1 MRAIV
6 VNMPL
11 TACPKRL
18 PHPPFP
24 LLIRGNFMLL
34 TLFTAGRV
42 RFVHRSTRIAAISIT
57 LLLLAGCSTLG
68 NANNTQAEPEPDLSA
83 LVHAAAEQMI
93 ASNPELTRYS
103 PMIAA
108 TFVSIDNLSQSSTLG
123 RISSELMAS
132 ALARQGMQV
141 REVKMRD
148 SMFIEESVGE
158 LILSRQV
165 QRLSAQHDA
174 RSILMGTYAQG
185 QDYVYVSARVVRA
198 GDAMVLGSADFR
210 LPLNNNTR
218 SLLEGQGGW

>member
-1 MRAIV
+1 
-6 VNMPL
+6 
-11 TACPKRL
+11 
-18 PHPPFP
+18 
-24 LLIRGNFMLL
+24 MLM
-34 TLFTAGRV
+34 TLFNAERTRAFSRLTRTAALG
-42 RFVHRSTRIAAISIT
+42 FT
-57 LLLLAGCSTLG
+57 LLLLAGCTAMG
-68 NANNTQAEPEPDLSA
+68 NANNPPEPEPDLSELA
-83 LVHAAAEQMI
+83 HTAAEQMI
-93 ASNPELTRYS
+93 ANNPELTRYS

-123 RISSELMAS
+123 RMTAEIMAS
-132 ALARQGMQV
+132 ALSRQGMQV

-165 QRLSAQHDA
+165 QRLSAQHNA

-198 GDAMVLGSADFR
+198 GDAMVLGTADFR

>member
-1 MRAIV
+1 M
-6 VNMPL
+6 
-11 TACPKRL
+11 
-18 PHPPFP
+18 
-24 LLIRGNFMLL
+24 LI
-34 TLFTAGRV
+34 TLFKAQR
-42 RFVHRSTRIAAISIT
+42 AYAISRMALLST
-57 LLLLAGCSTLG
+57 ALLLLAGCSAMG
-68 NANNTQAEPEPDLSA
+68 NANNTAAEPEPDLSE

-93 ASNPELTRYS
+93 ANNPDLTRYS

-123 RISSELMAS
+123 RISSEIMAS
-132 ALARQGMQV
+132 ALSRQGMQV

-165 QRLSAQHDA
+165 QRLSAQHNA

-185 QDYVYVSARVVRA
+185 QDYIYVSARVVRA

>member
-1 MRAIV
+1 MSAMSFV
-6 VNMPL
+6 VMHL
-11 TACPKRL
+11 TRP
-18 PHPPFP
+18 
-24 LLIRGNFMLL
+24 
-34 TLFTAGRV
+34 LFTAKWLTA
-42 RFVHRSTRIAAISIT
+42 S
-57 LLLLAGCSTLG
+57 LLVLSLAGCSVLG
-68 NANNTQAEPEPDLSA
+68 GSNTQQQEPAPDLPE
-83 LVHAAAEQMI
+83 LTQKAAEQMV
-93 ASNPELTRYS
+93 ASNPDITRYS

-132 ALARQGMQV
+132 ALGRQGMQV

-185 QDYVYVSARVVRA
+185 QDYIYVSARVVRSS
-198 GDAMVLGSADFR
+198 DAMVLGSADFR
-210 LPLNNNTR
+210 LALNNNTR

>member
-1 MRAIV
+1 
-6 VNMPL
+6 
-11 TACPKRL
+11 
-18 PHPPFP
+18 
-24 LLIRGNFMLL
+24 MLN
-34 TLFTAGRV
+34 TLFTTRRA
-42 RFVHRSTRIAAISIT
+42 HAITRIAVMSIA
-57 LLLLAGCSTLG
+57 LLLLAGCGTLG
-68 NANNTQAEPEPDLSA
+68 NANNPPAEPEPDLSE

-123 RISSELMAS
+123 RISSEIMAS
-132 ALARQGMQV
+132 ALSRQGMEV

-165 QRLSAQHDA
+165 QRLSAQHNA

>member
-1 MRAIV
+1 M
-6 VNMPL
+6 
-11 TACPKRL
+11 
-18 PHPPFP
+18 
-24 LLIRGNFMLL
+24 LI
-34 TLFTAGRV
+34 TLFKAQR
-42 RFVHRSTRIAAISIT
+42 AYAISRMAFLST
-57 LLLLAGCSTLG
+57 ALLLLAGCSAMG
-68 NANNTQAEPEPDLSA
+68 NANNTAAEPEPDLSE

-93 ASNPELTRYS
+93 ANNPDLTRYS

-123 RISSELMAS
+123 RISSEIMAS
-132 ALARQGMQV
+132 ALSRQGMQV

-165 QRLSAQHDA
+165 QRLSAQHNA

-185 QDYVYVSARVVRA
+185 QDYIYVSARVVRA

>member
-1 MRAIV
+1 MTPFTAWPARAIKHSAQGIV
-6 VNMPL
+6 IGL
-11 TACPKRL
+11 A
-18 PHPPFP
+18 
-24 LLIRGNFMLL
+24 
-34 TLFTAGRV
+34 
-42 RFVHRSTRIAAISIT
+42 T
-57 LLLLAGCSTLG
+57 LLLIGCSSLS
-68 NANNTQAEPEPDLSA
+68 NANRPPPPPEPDLST
-83 LVHAAAEQMI
+83 LIHAAAEQMM
-93 ASNPELTRYS
+93 ASNPDLTRYS

-123 RISSELMAS
+123 RISSEIMAS

-165 QRLSAQHDA
+165 QRLSAQHNA

-185 QDYVYVSARVVRA
+185 QDFVYVSARVVRS

>member
-1 MRAIV
+1 M
-6 VNMPL
+6 
-11 TACPKRL
+11 T
-18 PHPPFP
+18 
-24 LLIRGNFMLL
+24 LL
-34 TLFTAGRV
+34 TTWHA
-42 RFVHRSTRIAAISIT
+42 RSISYAARGVAVMMA

-68 NANNTQAEPEPDLSA
+68 NANNRSAEPEPDLSE
-83 LVHAAAEQMI
+83 LVHAAAEQMV

-123 RISSELMAS
+123 RMSSEIMAS
-132 ALARQGMQV
+132 ALSRQGMQV

-165 QRLSAQHDA
+165 QRLTAQHNA

>member
-1 MRAIV
+1 ML
-6 VNMPL
+6 MTFL
-11 TACPKRL
+11 TAWRA
-18 PHPPFP
+18 H
-24 LLIRGNFMLL
+24 
-34 TLFTAGRV
+34 
-42 RFVHRSTRIAAISIT
+42 FVTHSPSIVAVSIT
-57 LLLLAGCSTLG
+57 LLLLTGCSTLD
-68 NANNTQAEPEPDLSA
+68 NANNTPAEPEPDLSE
-83 LVHAAAEQMI
+83 LVHAAAEQMV

-123 RISSELMAS
+123 RISSEIMAS
-132 ALARQGMQV
+132 ALSRQGMQV

-165 QRLSAQHDA
+165 QRLSAQHNA

>member
-1 MRAIV
+1 M
-6 VNMPL
+6 
-11 TACPKRL
+11 
-18 PHPPFP
+18 
-24 LLIRGNFMLL
+24 LI
-34 TLFTAGRV
+34 TLFNAQRASV
-42 RFVHRSTRIAAISIT
+42 ISRAALMSLA
-57 LLLLAGCSTLG
+57 LLLLAGCGTMG
-68 NANNTQAEPEPDLSA
+68 NANNTYAEPEPDLSE

-123 RISSELMAS
+123 RISSEIMAS
-132 ALARQGMQV
+132 ALSRQGMEV

-165 QRLSAQHDA
+165 QRLSAQHNA

-185 QDYVYVSARVVRA
+185 QDFVYVSARVVRA

>member
-1 MRAIV
+1 MLMTLLATWRA
-6 VNMPL
+6 
-11 TACPKRL
+11 
-18 PHPPFP
+18 
-24 LLIRGNFMLL
+24 
-34 TLFTAGRV
+34 
-42 RFVHRSTRIAAISIT
+42 RSTSHAARGVAMVMA

-68 NANNTQAEPEPDLSA
+68 NANNRAVEPEPDLSE
-83 LVHAAAEQMI
+83 LVHAAAEQMV

-123 RISSELMAS
+123 RISSEIMAS

-165 QRLSAQHDA
+165 QRLTAQHNA

-210 LPLNNNTR
+210 MPLNNNTR

>member
-1 MRAIV
+1 MLITLSAARRARSISHA
-6 VNMPL
+6 
-11 TACPKRL
+11 T
-18 PHPPFP
+18 
-24 LLIRGNFMLL
+24 RGM
-34 TLFTAGRV
+34 
-42 RFVHRSTRIAAISIT
+42 AIGIT
-57 LLLLAGCSTLG
+57 LLLLAGCSALG
-68 NANNTQAEPEPDLSA
+68 NANNTAPEPEPDLSE
-83 LVHAAAEQMI
+83 LVHAAAEQMV
-93 ASNPELTRYS
+93 ASNPEIKRYS

-165 QRLSAQHDA
+165 QRLTAQHNA

-185 QDYVYVSARVVRA
+185 QDYVYVSTRVVRA

>member
-1 MRAIV
+1 
-6 VNMPL
+6 MPL
-11 TACPKRL
+11 NSLFFINTRHRL
-18 PHPPFP
+18 S
-24 LLIRGNFMLL
+24 LATTLGLIMLL
-34 TLFTAGRV
+34 LT
-42 RFVHRSTRIAAISIT
+42 
-57 LLLLAGCSTLG
+57 GCSNLG
-68 NANNTQAEPEPDLSA
+68 KANNPQAQPEPDLSE
-83 LVHAAAEQMI
+83 LVHAAAEQMM
-93 ASNPELTRYS
+93 ANNPELTRYS

-123 RISSELMAS
+123 RMSSEIMAS

-165 QRLSAQHDA
+165 QRLSAQHNA

-185 QDYVYVSARVVRA
+185 QDFVYVSARIVRA
-198 GDAMVLGSADFR
+198 GDAMVLGTADFR

>member
-1 MRAIV
+1 
-6 VNMPL
+6 MP
-11 TACPKRL
+11 
-18 PHPPFP
+18 
-24 LLIRGNFMLL
+24 I
-34 TLFTAGRV
+34 TLFAAR
-42 RFVHRSTRIAAISIT
+42 RARSISHATRGIAIGMT
-57 LLLLAGCSTLG
+57 LLLLAGCSAMG
-68 NANNTQAEPEPDLSA
+68 NANNTAAEPEPDLSE
-83 LVHAAAEQMI
+83 LVHAAAEQMV
-93 ASNPELTRYS
+93 ASNPEIKRYS

-123 RISSELMAS
+123 RISSEIMAS
-132 ALARQGMQV
+132 ALSRQGMQV

-148 SMFIEESVGE
+148 SMFIEERVGE

-165 QRLSAQHDA
+165 QRLTAQHNA

-218 SLLEGQGGW
+218 SLLEGQGSW

>member
-1 MRAIV
+1 
-6 VNMPL
+6 
-11 TACPKRL
+11 
-18 PHPPFP
+18 
-24 LLIRGNFMLL
+24 MLM
-34 TLFTAGRV
+34 TLFTAQRA
-42 RFVHRSTRIAAISIT
+42 RFLGHSTRGMAIGMT

-68 NANNTQAEPEPDLSA
+68 NANNRIAKPEPDLSE
-83 LVHAAAEQMI
+83 LVHAAAEQMV

-123 RISSELMAS
+123 RISSEIMAS

-165 QRLSAQHDA
+165 QRLTAQHNA

-210 LPLNNNTR
+210 MPLNNNTR

>member
-1 MRAIV
+1 MSAMSFAVMHLTRPFSVAGW
-6 VNMPL
+6 L
-11 TACPKRL
+11 TAG
-18 PHPPFP
+18 
-24 LLIRGNFMLL
+24 LLVLSL
-34 TLFTAGRV
+34 T
-42 RFVHRSTRIAAISIT
+42 
-57 LLLLAGCSTLG
+57 GCSALG
-68 NANNTQAEPEPDLSA
+68 GSNTQQQEPDPDLPELA
-83 LVHAAAEQMI
+83 QKAAEHMV
-93 ASNPELTRYS
+93 ASNPDITRYS

-132 ALARQGMQV
+132 ALGRQGMQV

-185 QDYVYVSARVVRA
+185 QDYVYVSARVVRSS
-198 GDAMVLGSADFR
+198 DAMVLGSADFR
-210 LPLNNNTR
+210 LALNNNTR

>member
-1 MRAIV
+1 M
-6 VNMPL
+6 
-11 TACPKRL
+11 
-18 PHPPFP
+18 
-24 LLIRGNFMLL
+24 LI
-34 TLFTAGRV
+34 TLFTAQRAYTISRMAV
-42 RFVHRSTRIAAISIT
+42 MSIA
-57 LLLLAGCSTLG
+57 LLLLAGCSALG
-68 NANNTQAEPEPDLSA
+68 NANNPPAEPEPDLSE

-93 ASNPELTRYS
+93 ANNPDLTRYS

-123 RISSELMAS
+123 RISSEIMAS
-132 ALARQGMQV
+132 ALSRQGMQV

-165 QRLSAQHDA
+165 QRLSAQHNA

-185 QDYVYVSARVVRA
+185 QDYIYVSARVVRA
-198 GDAMVLGSADFR
+198 DDAMVLGSADFR

>member
-1 MRAIV
+1 MRHTR
-6 VNMPL
+6 PL
-11 TACPKRL
+11 
-18 PHPPFP
+18 
-24 LLIRGNFMLL
+24 M
-34 TLFTAGRV
+34 V
-42 RFVHRSTRIAAISIT
+42 AAIT
-57 LLLLAGCSTLG
+57 LLLAGCGTLG
-68 NANNTQAEPEPDLSA
+68 FGGSESPPAPREPDLSELA
-83 LVHAAAEQMI
+83 HTAARQIVAN
-93 ASNPELTRYS
+93 NPDITRYS

-108 TFVSIDNLSQSSTLG
+108 TFVSIDNLSQSSTFG

-132 ALARQGMQV
+132 ALAREGMQV

-148 SMFIEESVGE
+148 SLFIEESVGE

-185 QDYVYVSARVVRA
+185 QDYLYVSARVVRA
-198 GDAMVLGSADFR
+198 GDAMVLGSADFK

>member
-1 MRAIV
+1 MSAMSFAVMHSARLLSAARW
-6 VNMPL
+6 L
-11 TACPKRL
+11 TVGL
-18 PHPPFP
+18 FV
-24 LLIRGNFMLL
+24 LSL
-34 TLFTAGRV
+34 T
-42 RFVHRSTRIAAISIT
+42 
-57 LLLLAGCSTLG
+57 GCSALG
-68 NANNTQAEPEPDLSA
+68 GSNTQQQEPAPDLPE
-83 LVHAAAEQMI
+83 LTQKAAEQMV
-93 ASNPELTRYS
+93 ASNPDITRYS

-132 ALARQGMQV
+132 ALGRQGMQV

-185 QDYVYVSARVVRA
+185 QDYIYVSARVVRSS
-198 GDAMVLGSADFR
+198 DAMVLGSADFR
-210 LPLNNNTR
+210 LALNNNTR

>member
-1 MRAIV
+1 
-6 VNMPL
+6 
-11 TACPKRL
+11 
-18 PHPPFP
+18 
-24 LLIRGNFMLL
+24 MLN
-34 TLFTAGRV
+34 TLFTTR
-42 RFVHRSTRIAAISIT
+42 RTHSITRIAVMSIA
-57 LLLLAGCSTLG
+57 LLLLAGCGTLG
-68 NANNTQAEPEPDLSA
+68 NANNPPAEPEPDLSE

-123 RISSELMAS
+123 RISSEIMAS
-132 ALARQGMQV
+132 ALSRQGMEV

-165 QRLSAQHDA
+165 QRLSAQHNA

-185 QDYVYVSARVVRA
+185 LDYVYVSARVVRA

>member
-1 MRAIV
+1 MSAMSFV
-6 VNMPL
+6 VMHLTRPLSAARWL
-11 TACPKRL
+11 TAG
-18 PHPPFP
+18 
-24 LLIRGNFMLL
+24 LLVLSL
-34 TLFTAGRV
+34 T
-42 RFVHRSTRIAAISIT
+42 
-57 LLLLAGCSTLG
+57 GCSVLG
-68 NANNTQAEPEPDLSA
+68 GSNTQQQEPDPDLPELA
-83 LVHAAAEQMI
+83 QKAAEQMV
-93 ASNPELTRYS
+93 ASNPDITRYS

-132 ALARQGMQV
+132 ALGRQGLQV

-174 RSILMGTYAQG
+174 RSILMGTYARG
-185 QDYVYVSARVVRA
+185 QDYIYISARVVRSS
-198 GDAMVLGSADFR
+198 DAMVLGSADFR
-210 LPLNNNTR
+210 LALNNNTR

>member
-1 MRAIV
+1 MSAMSFAVMHFTR
-6 VNMPL
+6 PL
-11 TACPKRL
+11 AAARW
-18 PHPPFP
+18 
-24 LLIRGNFMLL
+24 L
-34 TLFTAGRV
+34 TVGLFV
-42 RFVHRSTRIAAISIT
+42 LS
-57 LLLLAGCSTLG
+57 LAGCSALG
-68 NANNTQAEPEPDLSA
+68 GGNTQQQEPAPDLPELA
-83 LVHAAAEQMI
+83 QKAAEQMV
-93 ASNPELTRYS
+93 ASNPDITRYS

-108 TFVSIDNLSQSSTLG
+108 TFVSIDNLSRSSTLG

-132 ALARQGMQV
+132 ALGRQGMQV

-185 QDYVYVSARVVRA
+185 QDYVYVSARVVRSS
-198 GDAMVLGSADFR
+198 DAMVLGSADFR
-210 LPLNNNTR
+210 LALNNNTR